1 MSYSLSSSCWSSSVF
16 QLKAV
21 VMQELA
27 VIEKGEFDVFF
38 SHRWASKAFLSHLH
52 ALLTKLGKIVYFSCT
67 YMCSIHI

>member
-1 MSYSLSSSCWSSSVF
+1 M
-16 QLKAV
+16 KAV

-52 ALLTKLGKIVYFSCT
+52 ALLTKLGSILLSSVYSNYTLLLFI
-67 YMCSIHI
+67 YI